1 MTTQLVTA
9 GDDLLVKFWD
19 VSHAMGMASPLA
31 DSYATICPF
40 SAPDESHDVGPI
52 RSKMETVLHSI

>member
-1 MTTQLVTA
+1 MTTQLVTS

-31 DSYATICPF
+31 DSYATISPF
-40 SAPDESHDVGPI
+40 SAQTHPV
-52 RSKMETVLHSI
+52 M